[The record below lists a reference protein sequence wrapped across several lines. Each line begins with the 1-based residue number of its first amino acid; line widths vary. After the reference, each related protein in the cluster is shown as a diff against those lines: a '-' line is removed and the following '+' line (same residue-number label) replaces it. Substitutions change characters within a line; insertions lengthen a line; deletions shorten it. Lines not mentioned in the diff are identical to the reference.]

1 MSAPI
6 IWSQISPFLVGIVVF
21 GIVWVVF
28 SRKGKEHYQDEGW
41 RIVNDDDNVP
51 SEEAGSRIETSRQS
65 DNGAQE

>member
-1 MSAPI
+1 V
-6 IWSQISPFLVGIVVF
+6 FF

-51 SEEAGSRIETSRQS
+51 SEEAGSRIETSRQL

>member
-1 MSAPI
+1 MRPSFGLRFR
-6 IWSQISPFLVGIVVF
+6 PFLVGIVFF

-41 RIVNDDDNVP
+41 RIVNDDDNVS